1 MGYAYISKQTTQG
14 REDEIMQVD
23 KGWKPGASDRE
34 RSNREHGVWVSRPY
48 GLRARETRARDARAW
63 RADQGAQGLVTR

>member
-1 MGYAYISKQTTQG
+1 MI
-14 REDEIMQVD
+14 VD

-48 GLRARETRARDARAW
+48 GLRARENRAREARAW
-63 RADQGAQGLVTR
+63 RAEVAEDDRRFDAFLADPRSPRVEVTA